1 MAKIFVCLVLL
12 TALSV
17 CGEGSSVALENDG
30 ISLLFAGKK
39 DGYSLKSIINRKC
52 ADTAFVSCPPGTA
65 GLWRLEFVHKG
76 SSGTNEFFSVDNLA
90 PALRGVERSDG
101 ALELR
106 FRGIDLCDEK
116 GVLDVKATVELSG
129 RAAASRWRLEVV
141 NRSLK
146 STLFRTSYPLL
157 RNVVEPGRADVML
170 PHNILGGRLSRGY
183 GGEERERRMHA
194 PGWRSPMA
202 AYHIGEA
209 GLYVAAHDPSPRL
222 KDMVFGVG
230 TDLRF
235 DTVVENAGVSGRAA
249 EGPRYPVVIAAY
261 RGDWW
266 NAAKIYR
273 AWSLKQTWAAKGP
286 IARRADYPKAMTD
299 TDVWVRFNERSAAAV
314 SNNITLL
321 KKIWPD
327 LKVGIHWY
335 CWHSCPFDVN
345 FPEFFPAHKGVKD
358 VVRFGKE
365 KGYVIM
371 PYVDFRLWDEDLVSW
386 VYAKNDAL
394 MKYDGSLYE
403 EIYYTGRKLAI
414 MCPTDAL
421 GSVAK
426 KMTSDAVGTEGSN
439 ACGFNGI
446 YYDQTACSWGPPCWN
461 AAHSHPLGGGNW
473 WWRRHRE
480 ILRPLHDYCFERN
493 VPITSEGTGEM
504 YLDLIDGYLG
514 IGALPGPD
522 DLPLHPAMYS
532 GYAVYFGSSQSLR
545 DPIESFYRVQAQAF
559 VRGVVP
565 GWHDRYNITSSEFAR
580 QQKYIGDIA
589 RFRRAAKKFMVYGF
603 LDNEVR
609 FLEEQAKT
617 PCKVEQ
623 VWRPQ
628 YSVNWMM
635 PDVFGTIWKDV
646 EEVATAVVL
655 ANAANEPR
663 TVRFKAVA
671 KDLELQNLGGFANA
685 AMENVDGVVSLTLP
699 PRGFAFLKTPQR
711 KQ

>member
-1 MAKIFVCLVLL
+1 MKIFVFPFLFL
-12 TALSV
+12 ALSV
-17 CGEGSSVALENDG
+17 GAETASTEFGNDG
-30 ISLLFAGKK
+30 LSLVFAGAD
-39 DGYSLKSIINRKC
+39 DGFSLKSIVNRKGGE
-52 ADTAFVSCPPGTA
+52 TRFVSCPPGTA
-65 GLWRLEFVHKG
+65 GLWRLEFVRKG
-76 SSGTNEFFSVDNLA
+76 NAGTNEFFSVDNLA
-90 PALRGVERSDG
+90 PAVRSVERRDG
-101 ALELR
+101 VLELK
-106 FRGIDLCDEK
+106 FGGIDLCGEK
-116 GVLDVKATVELSG
+116 GVLDVKATVEISG

-157 RNVVEPGRADVML
+157 RNVVEPGRAEVML
-170 PHNILGGRLSRGY
+170 PHNILGGKLSRGY
-183 GGEERERRMHA
+183 KGEDRERKMHA
-194 PGWRSPMA
+194 PGWRSPVT
-202 AYHIGEA
+202 AYNIGEA

-222 KDMVFGVG
+222 KDMVFGSG

-235 DTVVENAGVSGRAA
+235 DTVVENAGVPGKAST
-249 EGPRYPVVIAAY
+249 GPRYPVVIAAY

-286 IARRADYPKAMTD
+286 IAHRGDYPQAMTD
-299 TDVWVRFNERSAAAV
+299 TDIWVRFNERSAAAV
-314 SNNITLL
+314 SNNIVQL
-321 KKIWPD
+321 KKIWPG
-327 LKVGIHWY
+327 LKVGVHWY

-358 VVRFGKE
+358 VVRFGK
-365 KGYVIM
+365 KNGYVIM
-371 PYVDFRLWDEDLVSW
+371 PYVDFRLWDEDLASW

-394 MKYDGSLYE
+394 VRYDGAFYE

-421 GSVAK
+421 GSVAE
-426 KMTSDAVGTEGSN
+426 KMTRDAIGAEGAN

-461 AAHSHPLGGGNW
+461 AAHAHPLGGGDW
-473 WWRRHRE
+473 WWKRYRE
-480 ILRPLHDYCFERN
+480 ILGPLHDFCSSRN
-493 VPITSEGTGEM
+493 VPVTSEGTGEM

-514 IGALPGPD
+514 IGALPSPD
-522 DLPLHPAMYS
+522 DIPLHPALYS

-565 GWHDRYNITSSEFAR
+565 GWHDRYNITSGEFRR

-609 FLEEQAKT
+609 MLDGQRLT
-617 PCKVEQ
+617 DCKVEQ

-628 YSVNWMM
+628 YSAVWKM
-635 PDVFGTIWKDV
+635 PDVFGSIWQDIDRKT
-646 EEVATAVVL
+646 TAVVA
-655 ANAANEPR
+655 ANAADAPR
-663 TVRFKAVA
+663 TVRFKAPAQGLAVQSL
-671 KDLELQNLGGFANA
+671 DGFAA
-685 AMENVDGVVSLTLP
+685 AAAEERGGIVSLTIP
-699 PRGFAFLKTPQR
+699 ARGFAFLKTP
-711 KQ
+711 